1 MAGVNSKKKCHFG
14 PENWFLGS
22 FWSKIHVDPT
32 LGAHSS
38 ARQARLGVCD
48 TPLDPYA
55 RWLQEYAKKT
65 RKRSGS
71 WRARA
76 KILPKMARFWV
87 FLEFWGPKWAQK
99 YPILLV
105 ELLEMAITTFPAIL
119 SQIRDGSIFV
129 KIARG
134 YPCKISRKLTRHRF
148 GPKSQGR

>member
-1 MAGVNSKKKCHFG
+1 MAVLSFPAFFGVG
-14 PENWFLGS
+14 G
-22 FWSKIHVDPT
+22 
-32 LGAHSS
+32 
-38 ARQARLGVCD
+38 
-48 TPLDPYA
+48 
-55 RWLQEYAKKT
+55 
-65 RKRSGS
+65 
-71 WRARA
+71 
-76 KILPKMARFWV
+76 ARFWD

>member
-1 MAGVNSKKKCHFG
+1 MLIISANIGRIGQLLPKGGRAG
-14 PENWFLGS
+14 GS
-22 FWSKIHVDPT
+22 PAGWGGGWVVEWAATNFPD
-32 LGAHSS
+32 
-38 ARQARLGVCD
+38 RVCD
-48 TPLDPYA
+48 NKASCKKSAHLDQKWA
-55 RWLQEYAKKT
+55 RNGCFKFSRLFW
-65 RKRSGS
+65 GGGG
-71 WRARA
+71 
-76 KILPKMARFWV
+76 RFWI

>member
-1 MAGVNSKKKCHFG
+1 MTNF
-14 PENWFLGS
+14 P
-22 FWSKIHVDPT
+22 D
-32 LGAHSS
+32 
-38 ARQARLGVCD
+38 RVCD
-48 TPLDPYA
+48 NKVSCKKPAHLDQKWA
-55 RWLQEYAKKT
+55 RNGCFKFSRLFW
-65 RKRSGS
+65 GGG
-71 WRARA
+71 
-76 KILPKMARFWV
+76 ARFWD